1 MFAGIVLTHYRSP
14 FNPFFRALFTTFRIF
29 VFVAV
34 VTRSVSRRLG
44 SFGASRRVFDNFN
57 GAESPWVRLV
67 ALLDLSE
74 TRPLSAVADSME
86 ILQNYKYELPFYK
99 KTVLTEQINR
109 PVSTA

>member
-1 MFAGIVLTHYRSP
+1 MVR
-14 FNPFFRALFTTFRIF
+14 
-29 VFVAV
+29 V
-34 VTRSVSRRLG
+34 VTRSVSNRLL
-44 SFGASRRVFDNFN
+44 SLRLRWQVFDFFN

>member
-1 MFAGIVLTHYRSP
+1 MNTDLPSPGFLFKTLQSFAFSAALTRG
-14 FNPFFRALFTTFRIF
+14 
-29 VFVAV
+29 
-34 VTRSVSRRLG
+34 VSRRLWP
-44 SFGASRRVFDNFN
+44 FGASRRVFDNFN

>member
-1 MFAGIVLTHYRSP
+1 MV
-14 FNPFFRALFTTFRIF
+14 RA
-29 VFVAV
+29 

-44 SFGASRRVFDNFN
+44 SFEASRRVFDNFN

-74 TRPLSAVADSME
+74 TRPPLSASADSME